1 MNTQNATEIMDNYI
15 SGRELEEYLCE
26 IFGGPIITSLEFK
39 RFMRM
44 SDYQIKWMKEC
55 KAGPNLIYVGGG
67 EGEGRY
73 LVADIARW
81 LDKRLDKSLIQN
93 MIRSKVKADGQKRG
107 RGRPKRIVIENGG
120 MEPQTLPAA

>member
-1 MNTQNATEIMDNYI
+1 MNTPNETEIMDNYI
-15 SGRELEEYLCE
+15 SGRELEEYLRE

-44 SDYQIKWMKEC
+44 SDYQIKWMKEIE
-55 KAGPNLIYVGGG
+55 AGPNLIYVGDG

-73 LVADIARW
+73 LVTDIARW

-93 MIRSKVKADGQKRG
+93 MIRSKVNADGQKRG
-107 RGRPKRIVIENGG
+107 RGRPKRILIENGG
-120 MEPQTLPAA
+120 IEPQTLPAA